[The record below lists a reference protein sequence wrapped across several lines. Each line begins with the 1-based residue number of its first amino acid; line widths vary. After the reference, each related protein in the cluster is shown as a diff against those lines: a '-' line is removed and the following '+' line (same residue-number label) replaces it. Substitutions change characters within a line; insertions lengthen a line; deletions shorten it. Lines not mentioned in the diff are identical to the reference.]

1 MYHDLLEALPE
12 GCPICIVVGRNTER
26 LIDALLYERVT
37 DPATRHRLR
46 QSLGFCNRH
55 AWQVRAGGNVL
66 GQTILYED
74 LMTTIADQLQVQDF
88 LAPGMACP
96 VCEEEDGFERLGI
109 RTLIEHFR
117 DSEFQRRYQ
126 DSPGVCLPHLSLARA
141 ESKDAGLCAEMVR
154 AEQSKIAALIRDLA
168 ELKRRQD
175 YRYARE
181 PPGRERGAWIRA
193 IEKLC
198 GRPGTRSLA
207 DTLKP
212 GYPKVK

>member
-1 MYHDLLEALPE
+1 MYHDLLEALLE

-37 DPATRHRLR
+37 DPATRQRLR

-55 AWQVRAGGNVL
+55 AWQVRASGDVL

-74 LMTTIADQLQVQDF
+74 LMTTIADRLQARDF
-88 LAPGMACP
+88 PAPGMICP
-96 VCEEEDGFERLGI
+96 VCEEEESLERLCI
-109 RTLIEHFR
+109 RKFIEHFR

-126 DSPGVCLPHLSLARA
+126 GSTGVCLPHLSRTLT
-141 ESKDAGLCAEMVR
+141 ESKDAELCAEIVTV
-154 AEQSKIAALIRDLA
+154 EQSRIAALIRDLT

-198 GRPGTRSLA
+198 WRPGTRSLA
-207 DTLKP
+207 DTLKS